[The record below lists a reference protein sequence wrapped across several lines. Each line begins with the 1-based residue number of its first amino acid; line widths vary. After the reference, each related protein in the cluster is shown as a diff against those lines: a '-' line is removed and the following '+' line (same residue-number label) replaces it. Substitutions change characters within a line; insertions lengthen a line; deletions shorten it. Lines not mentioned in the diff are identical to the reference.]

1 MSSSFSVTVVAER
14 TCAPPQA
21 NKKKWLVCGKAEAQL
36 PVPGKGT
43 APVAFNE
50 EGVHIAAGQR
60 QAFYVHCKDHM
71 TAVSFV
77 NRPLAE
83 DGSILREVSQ
93 HGNFTD

>member
-1 MSSSFSVTVVAER
+1 VSLLYTHSL
-14 TCAPPQA
+14 PPY
-21 NKKKWLVCGKAEAQL
+21 CC
-36 PVPGKGT
+36 PSGKGT

-60 QAFYVHCKDHM
+60 QAFYVHCTDHM